1 MGSVI
6 VRNLDDA
13 TIGALKERA
22 AREGTSL
29 EQFLR
34 DRLAELA
41 RPSRAELLEEIRAIR
56 ERTPV
61 TGQSVVDDIR
71 AYRDN
76 LDDDG
81 NERPSP

>member
-22 AREGTSL
+22 ALAGTSL

-41 RPSRAELLEEIRAIR
+41 RPSRDEFLAIAAEIRA
-56 ERTPV
+56 RTPH
-61 TGQSVVDDIR
+61 TGVSVVEDVR
-71 AYRDN
+71 AWRDN

-81 NERPSP
+81 NPRD

>member
-22 AREGTSL
+22 ALAGTSL

-41 RPSRAELLEEIRAIR
+41 RPSWDELLEEIRAIR
-56 ERTPV
+56 ERSPV
-61 TGQSVVDDIR
+61 TDQSVVDDIR
-71 AYRDN
+71 AFRDN
-76 LDDDG
+76 LDDEG
-81 NERPSP
+81 NERPWP